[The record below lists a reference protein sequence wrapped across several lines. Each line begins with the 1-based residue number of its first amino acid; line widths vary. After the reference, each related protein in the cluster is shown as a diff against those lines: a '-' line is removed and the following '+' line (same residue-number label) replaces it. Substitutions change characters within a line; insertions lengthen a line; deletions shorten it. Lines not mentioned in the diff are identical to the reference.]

1 MSRRPRGLLL
11 NDSEVTI
18 PGDSDMIHVVFRRAK
33 FVSNTRHFAS
43 CAGAPAT
50 HRCACPRNA
59 SLKKMSSIS
68 LFPQNDLWETEPL
81 FCSCFNAGKIFSNDF
96 KRVPRHAPL
105 SSPLSPR
112 VCRTICFCNN
122 LSAGVCE
129 ISWAFVR
136 LQLVFFHSCT
146 RLFFRVCVYM
156 CFSWW
161 ASHEHRLG
169 SCEEHHIIAI
179 S

>member
-1 MSRRPRGLLL
+1 MSLRPHGLLL

-18 PGDSDMIHVVFRRAK
+18 PSDSDMIHVVFRQAK

-43 CAGAPAT
+43 YASAPAT
-50 HRCACPRNA
+50 HRCACSCNT
-59 SLKKMSSIS
+59 SLKKMSSFS
-68 LFPQNDLWETEPL
+68 QFPQNDLWEMEPL
-81 FCSCFNAGKIFSNDF
+81 FCSCFNAGKSFSNDF

-105 SSPLSPR
+105 SSPLSPH

-129 ISWAFVR
+129 ISWAFVC
-136 LQLVFFHSCT
+136 LQLVFFHACK

-156 CFSWW
+156 RFSSW
-161 ASHEHRLG
+161 ASHEHRLE
-169 SCEEHHIIAI
+169 SCEEHHVIAI